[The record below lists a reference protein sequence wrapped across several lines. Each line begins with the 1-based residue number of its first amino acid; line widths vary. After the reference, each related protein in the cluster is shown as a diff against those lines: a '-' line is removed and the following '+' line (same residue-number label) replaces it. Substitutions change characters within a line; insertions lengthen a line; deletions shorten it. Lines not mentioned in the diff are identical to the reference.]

1 MTKQELIKFYQNKG
15 VRSVWDDQREEW
27 YFSVVDIVAILTES
41 SDYQTARNYWKVLKN
56 RLSKEGNETV
66 TNCNRLKLTAADG
79 KKRLTDV
86 ADLQGIFRLIQSIPS
101 PKAEPFKMWLAQV
114 GKERIDEVIDPELAI
129 DRALESYLKKGYSQ
143 SWINQRLKSIEVRKD
158 LTDQWDKHGVKKG
171 LEYALLTDEIT
182 KAWSGMKTRDYK
194 KFKGLKKQNLRD
206 NMTNMEL
213 VLNMLAELTTT
224 ELTKHEN
231 PQDFD
236 ANAKIAKR
244 GGTVA
249 GNARKEIES
258 QTGKSVLS
266 RANSN
271 KLPELMT
278 EVINFDQE

>member
-41 SDYQTARNYWKVLKN
+41 KNPRRYWSDLKIKI
-56 RLSKEGNETV
+56 RDEEGGVELYDKIV
-66 TNCNRLKLTAADG
+66 QLKLKAPDG

-129 DRALESYLKKGYSQ
+129 DRALENYLRKGYTK

-194 KFKGLKKQNLRD
+194 KFKGLKKENLRD

-224 ELTKHEN
+224 EITKQEN
-231 PQDFD
+231 PQTFD

-244 GGTVA
+244 GGEVA
-249 GNARKEIES
+249 GNARKEIEL
-258 QTGKSVLS
+258 QIGKSVIS

-271 KLPELMT
+271 KLPELMSD
-278 EVINFDQE
+278 VINFKQK